1 MLALYSRL
9 YKTQT
14 VPVCQRPI
22 SIENIV
28 IIIQKHHEY
37 YGNIR
42 ELNQLQVIQIAFGF
56 NNILMLIVLLIH
68 LNYEYNRL
76 NKRCY

>member
-1 MLALYSRL
+1 MSALYSRL

-14 VPVCQRPI
+14 VPVCQQPI

-42 ELNQLQVIQIAFGF
+42 ELNQLQVIQITFGF

-68 LNYEYNRL
+68 LIFEFNRL